1 MKMSSARNLVLSSIS
16 YVFVSNCYISYCEQD
31 TKKACS
37 KYNSIPERL
46 SWADRKQRCVN
57 AGCEFKGTSASMGSC
72 ELSIDQLNQILREEM
87 KAVLSQR
94 DQSTKLNSS
103 EQNDNNANIN
113 TSKTPSS
120 TSSTTTTITNEQ
132 STPKYNQIKDFD
144 SIKSNIQELIHDQ
157 ITSSAVDQIKDTI
170 KDSHIILQQEAKAL
184 VLDMLTQPQH
194 PNLFGQILQSIFIN
208 ENVLSPTREY
218 LYWTL
223 SLPHT
228 INNTNAI
235 AKYQLLYW
243 LNDQGGKVYTDKL
256 FIDFLEW
263 WIIHPLTS
271 PELVVPLISW
281 SLSQKVRKP
290 YIINP
295 IDRYPH

>member
-1 MKMSSARNLVLSSIS
+1 MSSARNLVLSSIS
-16 YVFVSNCYISYCEQD
+16 YLFVSNCFISYCEQD
-31 TKKACS
+31 TKKSCS

-46 SWADRKQRCVN
+46 SWADRKQRCAS
-57 AGCEFKGTSASMGSC
+57 AGCEFKGTSAIMGSC

-87 KAVLSQR
+87 KVIMSQR
-94 DQSTKLNSS
+94 DQSTTLNSS

-113 TSKTPSS
+113 TSETPFS
-120 TSSTTTTITNEQ
+120 TSSTTSSTSSATANEQ
-132 STPKYNQIKDFD
+132 STQKYNQIKDFD

-243 LNDQGGKVYTDKL
+243 LNDQEGKVYTDKL
-256 FIDFLEW
+256 LIDFLEW
-263 WIIHPLTS
+263 WVCHPLTS

-281 SLSQKVRKP
+281 SLSQKV
-290 YIINP
+290 I
-295 IDRYPH
+295 